1 MAGIRDKHRKS
12 FLGIFTGETFVL
24 RRIRA
29 SEFMAHLGMLP
40 GDNSETLSD
49 QLKSLGKKI
58 EERSADPTGERDLT
72 RFYLERG
79 VRSPKIF
86 FGDYDDCPDDQIHV
100 DDLSDDAESLVRAI
114 SDYSFDFSGFKKKMD
129 ELLQKLK
136 PASAGPGGE
145 ALLPAPDGAAPEGDG
160 A

>member
-24 RRIRA
+24 RKIKA

-40 GDNSETLSD
+40 GDNSETLSE
-49 QLKSLGKKI
+49 QLKSLGKRLD
-58 EERSADPTGERDLT
+58 ERGADPAQAPDLL

-86 FGDYDDCPDDQIHV
+86 FGEYDECPDDQIHV

-129 ELLQKLK
+129 ELLRESGA
-136 PASAGPGGE
+136 PAAGPGGE
-145 ALLPAPDGAAPEGDG
+145 ALLPAPDGAAPDGDC